1 MHAYPKRTL
10 TPTDAAIAARVKSTS
25 SPLRRCCRGFK
36 ERNPPVLGACR
47 WRQPTAV
54 LPCSVLPRAPPFT
67 VRAAET
73 APYGDG
79 RGAGKK
85 MFSQTKQRTGACG
98 GERARRVRN
107 VAEKMLGTQTLCP
120 LLWAHMH
127 GERASSQRALG
138 LKSHFL
144 STFQKLGL
152 SKGAQAKVES

>member
-1 MHAYPKRTL
+1 MSHARRHSVHACCRRVVHKSMHAYPKHAL

-36 ERNPPVLGACR
+36 ERNPHVLGARR
-47 WRQPTAV
+47 WRQPTAAQ
-54 LPCSVLPRAPPFT
+54 LCSVLPRATPFT

-85 MFSQTKQRTGACG
+85 MFPQTKQRTGACG
-98 GERARRVRN
+98 GERARRMRN
-107 VAEKMLGTQTLCP
+107 VAEKMLGAQKLCP
-120 LLWAHMH
+120 LLWVCMH

-138 LKSHFL
+138 
-144 STFQKLGL
+144 
-152 SKGAQAKVES
+152 